1 MEFNHPHLVLW
12 DEMDTLRREDFPL
25 QSPSESTPQVP
36 VRPEGNL
43 HLIAILCQTAM
54 STGLPEEVVLLI
66 LLQLFFLD

>member
-1 MEFNHPHLVLW
+1 MKFNHPHLVLW

-25 QSPSESTPQVP
+25 QSPSESTSQVP
-36 VRPEGNL
+36 VKTKGNL
-43 HLIAILCQTAM
+43 HLVATLCQTAM